1 MKVKFE
7 TVFKF
12 YVVLLLALLLWSV
25 YAIAAENSAT
35 TNATNTITSSN
46 SVAATNVSRTFL
58 FTSKDAALD
67 FGLREVESL
76 QVEILGVQA
85 WQYLASLIYIALAFL
100 VARILDWFIRS
111 KLRKWAE
118 RTHTKLDDF
127 FINIMAG
134 PIKLIVFVV
143 LLHIGLQLFP
153 WPSAA
158 EHYVSRGLQ
167 LLVAVSLIYVALK
180 IVDALLDYWRER
192 AHAAGD
198 RALAAN
204 LLPFISNV
212 AKIFIVIVGVLM
224 TFENF
229 GFQTRSLLAS
239 LSVGGLAVGLA
250 AQDTLANLF
259 GAVAVFVDK
268 PFRVGDV
275 VKIDATEGVVEVI
288 GMRSTRV
295 RTADGHLVAIPNKT
309 VGNATIVNIAKR
321 AGIRTVMNI
330 GLTYDTTAD
339 RVKRAVEILEGI
351 YKAHEMTKDVIITFN
366 KFADSALNIEVVHV
380 WNSTDYKA
388 YLKGLQEL
396 NLNVKQR
403 FDAEGLEFA
412 FPTRTVFVKQVD
424 AA

>member
-1 MKVKFE
+1 
-7 TVFKF
+7 
-12 YVVLLLALLLWSV
+12 
-25 YAIAAENSAT
+25 
-35 TNATNTITSSN
+35 
-46 SVAATNVSRTFL
+46 
-58 FTSKDAALD
+58 
-67 FGLREVESL
+67 
-76 QVEILGVQA
+76 
-85 WQYLASLIYIALAFL
+85 
-100 VARILDWFIRS
+100 
-111 KLRKWAE
+111 
-118 RTHTKLDDF
+118 
-127 FINIMAG
+127 
-134 PIKLIVFVV
+134 
-143 LLHIGLQLFP
+143 
-153 WPSAA
+153 
-158 EHYVSRGLQ
+158 
-167 LLVAVSLIYVALK
+167 
-180 IVDALLDYWRER
+180 
-192 AHAAGD
+192 
-198 RALAAN
+198 
-204 LLPFISNV
+204 
-212 AKIFIVIVGVLM
+212 
-224 TFENF
+224 
-229 GFQTRSLLAS
+229 LLAS

-275 VKIDATEGVVEVI
+275 VKIEATEGVVEVI

-330 GLTYDTTAD
+330 GLTYDTTAE
-339 RVKRAVEILEGI
+339 RVKRAVDILEEI
-351 YKAHEMTKDVIITFN
+351 YKAHAMTKDVIITFN

-412 FPTRTVFVKQVD
+412 FPTRTIYVKQVD